1 MPITMV
7 DNERQAR
14 IKVIGVGG
22 GGGNAINRMIQSG
35 MHGVEFIAINTDAQ
49 ALETSSADFS
59 LCIGDSVTRGLGAG
73 ADPEIGRQAVEEDR
87 EKVSERLQD
96 ADLVFITAG
105 MGGGTGTGAAPVV
118 AAIAREQGAL
128 AVGIVTEPFMMEGSP
143 RMNNARSG
151 IEELQEHVD
160 TLITIKNQRLLT
172 ICGRETTLKDAFF

>member
-73 ADPEIGRQAVEEDR
+73 ADPEVGRQAVEEDR
-87 EKVSERLQD
+87 EKVSEQRRDFYTRFRIKKPLPPRHRNEFYPATNPLSFEAVRQ
-96 ADLVFITAG
+96 AG
-105 MGGGTGTGAAPVV
+105 
-118 AAIAREQGAL
+118 
-128 AVGIVTEPFMMEGSP
+128 P
-143 RMNNARSG
+143 RKSRIDCS
-151 IEELQEHVD
+151 
-160 TLITIKNQRLLT
+160 TRT
-172 ICGRETTLKDAFF
+172 